1 MIDFSLKIAGRT
13 VAVRAIY
20 DTTRLFCRDYLWEE
34 KPDFEVTVTK
44 SDLVLEHEYS
54 AREGDRQGLGV
65 RNHSDAYLEVI
76 ALLRKVSEKLVEYD
90 TLLFHGSVVAVDGVG
105 YLFTAPSGTGKS
117 THTRLWREMLGSRA
131 VMVNDDKPFL
141 RITETGVLACGSPWN
156 GKHRLDTNT
165 SVPLKAICVL
175 ERGEENRIRQIPARE
190 ALTELFQQSY
200 RPRNTGQMVRYMDL
214 LDRLSRC
221 VTFYRMAC
229 NMDPGAARMAYN
241 AMAGQEGRKFMEI
254 PAKQAKGP

>member
-1 MIDFSLKIAGRT
+1 MTGPMVEFRIKTAGRT
-13 VAVRAIY
+13 AAVRARY
-20 DTTRLFCRDYLWEE
+20 ETTRSFCKDYLCTDESDFSVE
-34 KPDFEVTVTK
+34 ITAADTAFEQAENIRLGQGPGNDPDP
-44 SDLVLEHEYS
+44 
-54 AREGDRQGLGV
+54 
-65 RNHSDAYLEVI
+65 YLETI
-76 ALLRKVSEKLVEYD
+76 ALLRKVSEKLMEYD

-117 THTRLWREMLGSRA
+117 THTRLWRELLGDRA

-156 GKHRLDTNT
+156 GKHKLDTNT

-200 RPRNTGQMVRYMDL
+200 RPRNTRQMGRYMDL
-214 LDRLSRC
+214 LDRLSRS

-229 NMDPGAARMAYN
+229 NMDLEAAQMAYG
-241 AMAGQEGRKFMEI
+241 AMAE
-254 PAKQAKGP
+254 AK